1 MSQLKGQLSQH
12 TAILPRGA
20 HLRDSVILRDC
31 EWGTRH
37 RGRDKPLGESFPWWD
52 NKQEWVLPFQ
62 RHGATVHMPWES
74 IIGHA
79 PTSVVEEKS
88 SGGTRTQRSFARD
101 GMYKCRNSITLLKR
115 EGRGRILA
123 EIFRVCF
130 YAPEKHVF
138 FATDMKRFTWDKS
151 IEGHTF
157 SKTGSEYV
165 KMFRLHCICFL
176 TSNPNQVHSNFLL

>member
-1 MSQLKGQLSQH
+1 MGNQTQGKRQAS
-12 TAILPRGA
+12 
-20 HLRDSVILRDC
+20 
-31 EWGTRH
+31 
-37 RGRDKPLGESFPWWD
+37 GRIIPMMGY
-52 NKQEWVLPFQ
+52 KQEWVLPFQ
-62 RHGATVHMPWES
+62 RHGATVHMQWES
-74 IIGHA
+74 AVGHA
-79 PTSVVEEKS
+79 PTSVFEEKS

-151 IEGHTF
+151 LEGYTF
-157 SKTGSEYV
+157 SKTGSEDV